1 VDSIGRYA
9 LHRGQWIVSKI
20 VVTFSIN
27 PVALQAF
34 NSAWMPLSFC
44 KGALEIGLF
53 FNELGRTISMFMV
66 SFERLFERRHA
77 QN

>member
-34 NSAWMPLSFC
+34 NSAWMPLSFA
-44 KGALEIGLF
+44 KAL
-53 FNELGRTISMFMV
+53 
-66 SFERLFERRHA
+66 
-77 QN
+77 